1 MTLNIKTTNSN
12 RVYDGHHNLRP
23 NYGRKT
29 TPISVRIYVDQYDF
43 ITKHPDFTGNAS
55 TLFKIL
61 LDRFINDPADQAA
74 FKAYLENER
83 KFTQEAIAKQEEL
96 HNEIVEK

>member
-1 MTLNIKTTNSN
+1 MSTPN
-12 RVYDGHHNLRP
+12 RIFDGYHNVRP

-29 TPISVRIYVDQYDF
+29 TPMSVRVYVDQLEF
-43 ITKHPDFTGNAS
+43 ITKSKDFAGNAS

-61 LDRFINDPADQAA
+61 LDRFINDPKDQAA

-83 KFTQEAIAKQEEL
+83 KFTQEAIAKQEQM